1 MSHEEEQF
9 WQLVESFIQQANSAS
24 ENVDTGIVLS
34 ALLEAGARYSAF
46 FAASGAQDRNEFKA
60 EVDATVQDFSLEYK
74 KRLQQNV
81 EDYLENYKIY
91 MKSADTP

>member
-1 MSHEEEQF
+1 MSTEEEQF
-9 WQLVESFIQQANSAS
+9 WQVVESFIQQANNAA

-46 FAASGAQDRNEFKA
+46 FAASGTEDRNEFKA
-60 EVDATVQDFSLEYK
+60 EVEATVQDFSVEYK

-81 EDYLENYKIY
+81 DDYLENYKIY
-91 MKSADTP
+91 MKDVDA